1 MANNLITSNFILNL
15 AQNTDFSNP
24 WLTFFSKIISSL
36 AWPVTI
42 LIMFFLLKKPIAE
55 LIPHIKK
62 FSAKGFEFEF
72 GQELV
77 KIQENI
83 ESSKIP
89 SSNSKLNF
97 DPEMQEWY
105 NLIKDTIRDS
115 PGYAVILTYSGLEKR
130 IRDFA
135 KLYDPGSKNPKL
147 SFRPMNMLLDGLSK
161 VINISPDMI
170 DSILRLEQL
179 RNQLLMN
186 KDNSKEITAID
197 SLYYLDIATEIMF
210 YIMSL
215 NPQGPVPPID

>member
-1 MANNLITSNFILNL
+1 MANNLITLNFILTL
-15 AQNTDFSNP
+15 VQNTDFSDS
-24 WLTFFSKIISSL
+24 WLTFWSKIISSL

-42 LIMFFLLKKPIAE
+42 LIIFFLLKKPIAE

-77 KIQENI
+77 RIKENI
-83 ESSKIP
+83 ESNQIP
-89 SSNSKLNF
+89 SSNSKLKF
-97 DPEMQEWY
+97 DPDMQEWY
-105 NLIKDTIRDS
+105 NSIQNTIKDS

-135 KLYDPGSKNPKL
+135 KLYDPVSKNPKL
-147 SFRPMNMLLDGLSK
+147 SVRPMNMLLDGLSK
-161 VINISPDMI
+161 VIDISNSMT
-170 DSILRLEQL
+170 DSILKLERL
-179 RNQLLMN
+179 RNQLLVN

-197 SLYYLDIATEIMF
+197 SLYYLDIATEIIF
-210 YIMSL
+210 YITSL

>member
-1 MANNLITSNFILNL
+1 
-15 AQNTDFSNP
+15 
-24 WLTFFSKIISSL
+24 
-36 AWPVTI
+36 
-42 LIMFFLLKKPIAE
+42 
-55 LIPHIKK
+55 
-62 FSAKGFEFEF
+62 
-72 GQELV
+72 
-77 KIQENI
+77 
-83 ESSKIP
+83 
-89 SSNSKLNF
+89 
-97 DPEMQEWY
+97 
-105 NLIKDTIRDS
+105 
-115 PGYAVILTYSGLEKR
+115 
-130 IRDFA
+130 RDFA